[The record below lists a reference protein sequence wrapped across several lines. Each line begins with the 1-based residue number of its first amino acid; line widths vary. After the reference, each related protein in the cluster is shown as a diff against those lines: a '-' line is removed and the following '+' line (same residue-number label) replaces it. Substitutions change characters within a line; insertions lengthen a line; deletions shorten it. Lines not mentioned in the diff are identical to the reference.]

1 MGNSHI
7 PVISVA
13 QQPLQAEQL
22 LSVSLWC
29 TVTIMSATASEVAST
44 INSLMRFSGEDQ
56 ERMLEVIGDFFTYPT
71 NSSVHDPEEEFS
83 DDDEMEMDTGN
94 NNDNTAC

>member
-1 MGNSHI
+1 
-7 PVISVA
+7 
-13 QQPLQAEQL
+13 
-22 LSVSLWC
+22 
-29 TVTIMSATASEVAST
+29 MSATASEVAST

-94 NNDNTAC
+94 NDNTAC

>member
-1 MGNSHI
+1 
-7 PVISVA
+7 
-13 QQPLQAEQL
+13 
-22 LSVSLWC
+22 
-29 TVTIMSATASEVAST
+29 MSATASEVAST